1 MSPSA
6 CKNEFNATTK
16 INNIV
21 PKKITFIYSSPRIV
35 TSWEEFIN
43 KNIFSP
49 KANPKI
55 DTTTEIII
63 EYMITFPK

>member
-1 MSPSA
+1 MFKKKENIRTFLYVLVSPSA

-35 TSWEEFIN
+35 TS
-43 KNIFSP
+43 
-49 KANPKI
+49 
-55 DTTTEIII
+55 
-63 EYMITFPK
+63 